1 MAVEQNRQPKWKAKV
16 TAKLTKAEPREIWP
30 LFTDFFNLHKWLPT
44 LRTCYG
50 ISGTNGEPGCIRY
63 CSGSSIPS
71 HNRSGDNNHLPVSWS
86 TERLEAVDNVECSL
100 RYVIVDSNIGFNS
113 YVSTVRIVPVDGGGC
128 VIEWWFEV
136 NPVKGLVLEDLVS
149 KYEAALLLMTR
160 RMEDHL
166 RASKQ
171 PPVTLSTEER
181 EPKWEGKASMELKN
195 ATADQVWPFFEDFCN
210 AHKWFPNL
218 ETSYQVE
225 GELGKPGLVRYC
237 ASKPKPSSD
246 ATGGSI
252 INWVKEKL
260 IMINPVKRCMSY
272 QVTETNMGFNS
283 YTATIQVLPVNGD
296 GAGGEHGC
304 RIEWSFV
311 VDPIEGWRLQ
321 DLESYINSTLQFMG
335 NKMEQAL
342 SVSA

>member
-1 MAVEQNRQPKWKAKV
+1 
-16 TAKLTKAEPREIWP
+16 
-30 LFTDFFNLHKWLPT
+30 
-44 LRTCYG
+44 
-50 ISGTNGEPGCIRY
+50 
-63 CSGSSIPS
+63 
-71 HNRSGDNNHLPVSWS
+71 
-86 TERLEAVDNVECSL
+86 
-100 RYVIVDSNIGFNS
+100 
-113 YVSTVRIVPVDGGGC
+113 
-128 VIEWWFEV
+128 
-136 NPVKGLVLEDLVS
+136 
-149 KYEAALLLMTR
+149 
-160 RMEDHL
+160 
-166 RASKQ
+166 
-171 PPVTLSTEER
+171 
-181 EPKWEGKASMELKN
+181 MELKN

-272 QVTETNMGFNS
+272 QVIETNMGFNS

-296 GAGGEHGC
+296 GAGGERGC

-311 VDPIEGWRLQ
+311 VDPIGGWRFQ